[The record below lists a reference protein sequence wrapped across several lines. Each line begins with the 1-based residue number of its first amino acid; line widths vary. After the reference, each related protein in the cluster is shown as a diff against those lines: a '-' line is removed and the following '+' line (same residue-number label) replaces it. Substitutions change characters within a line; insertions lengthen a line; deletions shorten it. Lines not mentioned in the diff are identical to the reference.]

1 MAGVV
6 GVIWV
11 SREEVYFFGRDWTGQ
26 ITLKP
31 LQKINFPRIGN
42 LPVGRKK
49 GNAAGCTSSMTA
61 NASRECARQE
71 CVNKLPCHCN
81 S

>member
-11 SREEVYFFGRDWTGQ
+11 SREELFFFNWDWTGQ
-26 ITLKP
+26 ITLKS
-31 LQKINFPRIGN
+31 LQKINFRRIGN
-42 LPVGRKK
+42 LPVGRKR

-61 NASRECARQE
+61 NGSRECARDKS
-71 CVNKLPCHCN
+71 V
-81 S
+81 